1 MTNTTPMTPAT
12 QKLFEMLCLDA
23 PNWSGS
29 PLIGGNFDFGKAE
42 RGNLSDLK
50 KRGLVTSDGEYVDF
64 TEAGIALARELGVW
78 QMDPAPEQPAA
89 VLVEEI
95 AVVEEIATALVE
107 EKFEAMFSEAELKEM
122 AEFEHE
128 EPAQTK
134 AQAWAEFKGACE
146 DADALRLQLAE
157 AEKRCDTLYAAWK
170 AAK

>member
-12 QKLFEMLCLDA
+12 MKLFEMLCVDA

-64 TEAGIALARELGVW
+64 TEAGIALARELGIW
-78 QMDPAPEQPAA
+78 HMDPAPEQFAP

-95 AVVEEIATALVE
+95 AVVEAPV
-107 EKFEAMFSEAELKEM
+107 
-122 AEFEHE
+122 
-128 EPAQTK
+128 QTK
-134 AQAWAEFKGACE
+134 DEAWAEFQGACE
-146 DADALRLQLAE
+146 DADALRRQLAE
-157 AEKRCDTLYAAWK
+157 AEKRCDALYAAWK